1 MSNLPKGWGKVPL
14 KEVVEDMHQGI
25 NTVTENIEYYDNGID
40 ILQTKHITGGYIDL
54 SDPKKVSVEDYNKYK
69 AKYQPQINHILLTN
83 IGTIGKVLI
92 VEENI
97 NFLIAWN
104 IFLIKSN
111 QSKINPYFLFYVLK
125 KYDIDKFYDK
135 FLTGN
140 ATKFINKKFM
150 SDIEIPLPPLEEQKK
165 IADILSTV
173 DKKIAFVEEN
183 INATE
188 ELKKG
193 LMQKLLTEGIG
204 HTDFKDSELGR
215 IPESWEV
222 VQQSEVATFYNGR
235 AYKLSE
241 WEESGIPVI
250 RLQNLTGTGT
260 EYYYSTLQ
268 LPEHQYCING
278 DLLYMWSAT
287 FGPVWWKGEKAI
299 YHYHIWKITTEKN
312 KLDKNFLFYL
322 LDQITIRMKKQSH
335 GSTMI
340 HVTKGGMEKLKIQL
354 PPLEEQKQIVEI
366 LSTVDKKLEN
376 LKEKKQSFEELKK
389 GLMQKL
395 LTGEVRV

>member
-1 MSNLPKGWGKVPL
+1 MSNLPKGWELVQLNDIVKFSNGKGH
-14 KEVVEDMHQGI
+14 EQYID
-25 NTVTENIEYYDNGID
+25 DNGEYIVVNSKFISTNGEVKKYSNENLSPLRSGD
-40 ILQTKHITGGYIDL
+40 ITMVM
-54 SDPKKVSVEDYNKYK
+54 SDIPNGRALAKCFLINEDNKYTLN
-69 AKYQPQINHILLTN
+69 QRICSL
-83 IGTIGKVLI
+83 
-92 VEENI
+92 
-97 NFLIAWN
+97 
-104 IFLIKSN
+104 
-111 QSKINPYFLFYVLK
+111 QSKKDNNKFLFYKLNRNKYFMKFNDGVNQTNLRKNEVLECP
-125 KYDIDKFYDK
+125 
-135 FLTGN
+135 
-140 ATKFINKKFM
+140 
-150 SDIEIPLPPLEEQKK
+150 IELPPLEEQKK
-165 IADILSTV
+165 IVDILSTV
-173 DKKIAFVEEN
+173 DKKIVFVEEN

-204 HTDFKDSELGR
+204 HTEFKDSELGR

-222 VQQSEVATFYNGR
+222 VQQSEVAIFYNGR

-241 WEESGIPVI
+241 WEGVGTPVI

-299 YHYHIWKITTEKN
+299 YHYHIWKITTEEN
-312 KLDKNFLFYL
+312 KLDRNFLFYL
-322 LDQITIRMKKQSH
+322 LDQITVRMKKQSH

-354 PPLEEQKQIVEI
+354 PPLEEQKQIAEI
-366 LSTVDKKLEN
+366 LSTVDKKIEN

>member
-1 MSNLPKGWGKVPL
+1 MKFNDGVNQTNLRKN
-14 KEVVEDMHQGI
+14 EVLECP
-25 NTVTENIEYYDNGID
+25 IE
-40 ILQTKHITGGYIDL
+40 
-54 SDPKKVSVEDYNKYK
+54 
-69 AKYQPQINHILLTN
+69 
-83 IGTIGKVLI
+83 
-92 VEENI
+92 
-97 NFLIAWN
+97 
-104 IFLIKSN
+104 
-111 QSKINPYFLFYVLK
+111 
-125 KYDIDKFYDK
+125 
-135 FLTGN
+135 
-140 ATKFINKKFM
+140 
-150 SDIEIPLPPLEEQKK
+150 LPPLEEQKK
-165 IADILSTV
+165 IVDILSTV
-173 DKKIAFVEEN
+173 DKKIVFVEEN

-204 HTDFKDSELGR
+204 HTEFKDSELGR

-222 VQQSEVATFYNGR
+222 VQQSEVAIFYNGR

-241 WEESGIPVI
+241 WEGVGTPVI

-299 YHYHIWKITTEKN
+299 YHYHIWKITTEEN
-312 KLDKNFLFYL
+312 KLDRNFLFYL
-322 LDQITIRMKKQSH
+322 LDQITVRMKKQSH

-354 PPLEEQKQIVEI
+354 PPLEEQKQIAEI
-366 LSTVDKKLEN
+366 LSTVDNKLEN
-376 LKEKKQSFEELKK
+376 LKEKKQYFEELKK
-389 GLMQKL
+389 GLMQKI